1 MGKTVRKQVTQQE
14 IDDVWAE
21 AQRKAAQPEEE
32 PTSGVPY
39 WLQLPIWY
47 LIRDTDCVYCIFLRG
62 VLFGGTVVALIG
74 GGIWAAW
81 FR

>member
-1 MGKTVRKQVTQQE
+1 MTVTQKD

-21 AQRKAAQPEEE
+21 AERQAAQPEE
-32 PTSGVPY
+32 PASGVPY

>member
-1 MGKTVRKQVTQQE
+1 MVGKTVKQE
-14 IDDVWAE
+14 DIDGAWAE
-21 AQRKAAQPEEE
+21 AERRAAQREEEE
-32 PTSGVPY
+32 PSSGVPY
-39 WLQLPIWY
+39 WVRLPIWY